1 MRRARPIAIDLFCG
15 AGGMSL
21 GFEQAGFDV
30 VAAVESDPIHAA
42 TYRRNFPDAAVI
54 ERDVARLRGDRLR
67 TAAGLDGADVDCLF
81 GGPPCQGFSPIGRLD
96 ANDPR
101 NELVLHFG
109 RLVRE
114 LGPRYF
120 VLENVPGLVQAQGQR
135 ILDGFERRVTRS
147 GYRLLWPPPVLDA
160 SDFGVP
166 QRRRRVFLVG
176 AREDVP
182 QLLAL
187 GEGHGSARPTVWD
200 ALGDLPDVDALPELI
215 EDDVYVG
222 PLGPASPYASVL
234 RGEAVDPADH
244 SHRRN
249 GHRTGLSGCRRTL
262 HTRETVARFAET
274 EPGAHE
280 PISRFYRLPADG
292 VAHTLRAG
300 TGPERRSYTAPRPI
314 HPLHPRCITVREAA
328 RLHSFPDWFEFH
340 PTKWHGF
347 RQLGNSVPPLLARAT
362 AADVLICDDLRPPA
376 TKTEVLPE

>member
-1 MRRARPIAIDLFCG
+1 MRRARPVAIDLFCG

-42 TYRRNFPDAAVI
+42 TYQHNFPDAVVI
-54 ERDVARLRGDRLR
+54 ERDVARVRGDRLR
-67 TAAGLDGADVDCLF
+67 TVAGLDGADVDCLF
-81 GGPPCQGFSPIGRLD
+81 GGPPCQGFSPAGRLE

-101 NELVLHFG
+101 NELVLHFA

-114 LGPRYF
+114 LAPRYF

-135 ILDGFERRVTRS
+135 ILNTFERRVTRS
-147 GYRLLWPPPVLDA
+147 GYRLVWPPPVLDA

-166 QRRRRVFLVG
+166 QRRRRVFLIG

-182 QLLAL
+182 QLPAFR
-187 GEGHGSARPTVWD
+187 EGHRSARPTVWD
-200 ALGDLPDVDALPELI
+200 ALGDLPDVDALAELL
-215 EDDVYVG
+215 EDDVYHG
-222 PLGPASPYASVL
+222 PLGPPSAYAAVL
-234 RGEAVDPADH
+234 RGEATDPADH

-249 GHRTGLSGCRRTL
+249 GHRTGLTGCCRTL
-262 HTRETVARFAET
+262 HTPETVARFDQT

-300 TGPERRSYTAPRPI
+300 TGPERGSYTAPRPI

-328 RLHSFPDWFEFH
+328 RLHSFPDWFQFH

-347 RQLGNSVPPLLARAT
+347 RQVGNSVPPRLARAVAGMMGR
-362 AADVLICDDLRPPA
+362 AASLKGVPKGDGDDA
-376 TKTEVLPE
+376 